1 MGQMMTRSPEEGIKN
16 AGCHTAR
23 RRGKKF
29 PGAELGV
36 LKMREE
42 KSEMVTEAHDH
53 AVKAGS
59 QENWVLLTVIS
70 RAS

>member
-1 MGQMMTRSPEEGIKN
+1 MLAVTQQEEEE
-16 AGCHTAR
+16 
-23 RRGKKF
+23 KKF

-36 LKMREE
+36 LKMRQE
-42 KSEMVTEAHDH
+42 KSEMVTEAHNH
-53 AVKAGS
+53 AIKAGS

>member
-1 MGQMMTRSPEEGIKN
+1 MTRSPEEGIKN

-29 PGAELGV
+29 PGAEFGV
-36 LKMREE
+36 LKMRQD
-42 KSEMVTEAHDH
+42 KSEMVTEADDH
-53 AVKAGS
+53 AIKAES
-59 QENWVLLTVIS
+59 QENWVLFTVIS

>member
-16 AGCHTAR
+16 AGCQTA

-36 LKMREE
+36 LKMRQE

-53 AVKAGS
+53 AIKAGS